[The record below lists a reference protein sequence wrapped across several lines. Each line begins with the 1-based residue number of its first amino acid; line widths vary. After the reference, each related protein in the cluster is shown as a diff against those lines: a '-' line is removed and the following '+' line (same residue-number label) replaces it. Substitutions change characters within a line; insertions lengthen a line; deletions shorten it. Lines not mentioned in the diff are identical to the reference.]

1 MLNLKQTHLWRTQCY
16 IGGHWCEAATQH
28 TIDVDNPA
36 TGEVWGQV
44 PKLDEGEVEAAI
56 DAAHSAFSTW
66 SRVTA
71 SERSAILYR
80 WYELMLENEDDLAQI
95 MTAEQGK
102 PLSESKGEIRYAA
115 SYLKWFAEEA
125 VRVYGDIIPA
135 ADEQQKI
142 LVQKQAVGVC
152 ACITP
157 WNFPVAMLA
166 RKAAAAIAVGCT
178 VVSKP
183 ASATPFS
190 ALAFAYL
197 AQEAG
202 VPGGVFNVVTGSA
215 SEIGKVFSDSRK
227 VKKISFTGSTRVGQ
241 KLMSQSAEQLHK
253 LSFELGGNAP
263 CIVFDDANLEQ
274 AVDGIMA
281 AKFRNGGQ
289 TCICINRLYVQRAVY
304 SQVIQLLKQKIT
316 QLQVGRGD
324 GDNVDIGPLINHEAV
339 QKFQQHLRDA
349 LDKGAELVVGSE
361 QTEGNFVQPT
371 LLQNA
376 SQEMLFCHEES
387 FAPLLGVVP
396 FDTEEHAL
404 IWANDTP
411 YGLASYFYSNNVQR
425 VMRVMDGIEAGMVGA
440 NATALSN
447 PAAPFGGVKHSGFG
461 REGSKYGLEDY
472 VNIKYILLG
481 GQA

>member
-36 TGEVWGQV
+36 TGEVLGQV

-152 ACITP
+152 AFITP

-202 VPGGVFNVVTGSA
+202 VPGGVFNLVTGSA

-316 QLQVGRGD
+316 QLQVGGGD
-324 GDNVDIGPLINHEAV
+324 GDNVDVGPLINHDAV
-339 QKFQQHLRDA
+339 EKFQQHLRDA
-349 LDKGAELVVGSE
+349 LDKGAELVVGSD

-396 FDTEEHAL
+396 FDTEEQAL